1 MVKNTTGGSKQKSIA
16 RKSTQVEH
24 ASRDPTPSNEFEF
37 IAKVDKMLGNGMCHV
52 IDIATKTQYLCH
64 IRGKFR
70 GKRKSHNF
78 ITTASFVLVAER
90 PWQSRDKKECD
101 LITILNNTYG
111 DFDADNANS
120 EKNNE
125 IVFTT
130 EEDDEDDDFKISFD
144 KSDKKGETED
154 VVDFDDI

>member
-52 IDIATKTQYLCH
+52 IDVATKTQYLCH

-90 PWQSRDKKECD
+90 PWQSREKKECD
-101 LITILNNTYG
+101 LICILNDTYG
-111 DFDADNANS
+111 DFDTAEESAKKTD
-120 EKNNE
+120 

-144 KSDKKGETED
+144 KSDKKNEIED

>member
-1 MVKNTTGGSKQKSIA
+1 MVKNTKGGSKQKSVA

-52 IDIATKTQYLCH
+52 IDVATKTLYLCH

-101 LITILNNTYG
+101 LIAILNNIYG
-111 DFDADNANS
+111 DFETDDKTKIND
-120 EKNNE
+120 
-125 IVFTT
+125 IIFT
-130 EEDDEDDDFKISFD
+130 EEDDDEVREDEI
-144 KSDKKGETED
+144 KSDEKEETED